1 MSWIPEKERIFVGT
15 IFANRYAVM
24 KKLLVFA
31 LMLIGLS
38 AAAQNFE
45 GTFVQTKTLKVSG
58 KTIKS
63 EGTIS
68 YTAPDQLAMLY
79 TKPDGDYFIIDGP
92 IVRMDMRGVTA
103 DVNTSGNK
111 AVQAQRNAILYGIQG
126 KYEDIAKDL
135 DADCTVTPVKGGK
148 HVVIKVRKTMPKGY
162 SGMQL
167 DYNRN
172 GRITRMVLE
181 EFGGISTE
189 YILK

>member
-1 MSWIPEKERIFVGT
+1 MSWIPKKERIFAGT

-135 DADCTVTPVKGGK
+135 DADCTVTSVKGGK